1 MDFLQ
6 TYQEDI
12 KAFIEAVIELFK
24 TIFGLLGSDNAEDG
38 TEESTQAK

>member
-24 TIFGLLGSDNAEDG
+24 TIFGLLSSGDAEEG
-38 TEESTQAK
+38 TEESTEAK